1 MSKIVIIGAGA
12 MGSAFAL
19 PCLDNNH
26 DINIVGTHLEN
37 EFIDNLKKNNNL
49 HLGLNVQIPKEIK
62 LFKFDKFDELLKS
75 NVDLIVL
82 GISSKGI
89 EWVSDQLSRIY
100 KDSRTPKLLMLT
112 KGLSIHNNHYELLVD
127 KLERLLTE
135 RKITNV
141 NISAVGGPCL
151 AAGLA
156 NRVHSSVVIANKDI
170 HVAKQIADMLNT
182 NYYHTSHSDDLNGV
196 EVSAAIKNIFSMA
209 VGAAKGLCSQNIS
222 NEVREKN
229 YLNTASALVK
239 QSIYEMEIFVQ
250 HLKGKKETV
259 KGLAGLGDLYVSS
272 GGGRNAKMG
281 SYIGEGLTFSEAK
294 KTKMEKVTV
303 EGADLA
309 LEIGSKVNEDFSR
322 RDLPLMLGMIN
333 AIIND
338 KKLETRTFDLSTG
351 DFVMFPSSLFHR
363 TTPFSSSKKRVC
375 FAFDLAP
382 DELIS

>member
-12 MGSAFAL
+12 MGSAFSL

-37 EFIDNLKKNNNL
+37 DFIDQLDRNNNL
-49 HLGLNVQIPKEIK
+49 HPGLNTKIPKEIK
-62 LFKFDKFDELLKS
+62 IHKFEKFDELIKL

-89 EWVSDQLSRIY
+89 EWVADQLSRNFNDI
-100 KDSRTPKLLMLT
+100 KIPKLLMLT
-112 KGLSIHNNHYELLVD
+112 KGLSIHNDKYELLVD
-127 KLERLLTE
+127 KLERLLKE
-135 RKITNV
+135 RGIKKV
-141 NISAVGGPCL
+141 DISAVGGPCL
-151 AAGLA
+151 ATGLA
-156 NRVHSSVVIANKDI
+156 NRVHSSVVIANKNI
-170 HVAKQIADMLNT
+170 AIAKKIADMINT

-229 YLNTASALVK
+229 YLNTASALIK
-239 QSIYEMEIFVQ
+239 QSIHEMEIFVE

-294 KTKMEKVTV
+294 K
-303 EGADLA
+303 
-309 LEIGSKVNEDFSR
+309 
-322 RDLPLMLGMIN
+322 
-333 AIIND
+333 
-338 KKLETRTFDLSTG
+338 
-351 DFVMFPSSLFHR
+351 
-363 TTPFSSSKKRVC
+363 KRWKR
-375 FAFDLAP
+375 
-382 DELIS
+382 

>member
-37 EFIDNLKKNNNL
+37 EFIDGLKKNNNL
-49 HLGLNVQIPKEIK
+49 HLGLNTQIPKEIK
-62 LFKFDKFDELLKS
+62 IFKFEKFNELLKS

-82 GISSKGI
+82 GINSKGI
-89 EWVSDQLSRIY
+89 EWISDQLGQTY
-100 KDSRTPKLLMLT
+100 KDGNIPKLLMLT
-112 KGLSIHNNHYELLVD
+112 KGLSIHENKYELLVD
-127 KLERLLTE
+127 KLKRLLSS
-135 RKITNV
+135 RGITKT

-156 NRVHSSVVIANKDI
+156 NRVHSSVVIANKEI
-170 HVAKQIADMLNT
+170 QTAKKIADMFNT
-182 NYYHTSHSDDLNGV
+182 SYYHTSYSNDLNGV

-209 VGAAKGLCSQNIS
+209 VGAAKVLSS
-222 NEVREKN
+222 AKASKEVREQN
-229 YLNTASALVK
+229 YLNTASALIK
-239 QSIYEMEIFVQ
+239 QSIHEMEIFVE

-281 SYIGEGLTFSEAK
+281 SYIGEGLTFSKAK

-303 EGADLA
+303 EGADLVT
-309 LEIGSKVNEDFSR
+309 EIGKKVKQDF
-322 RDLPLMLGMIN
+322 DEKKLPLMIGMID
-333 AIIND
+333 AILED
-338 KKLETRTFDLSTG
+338 KKLDLKW
-351 DFVMFPSSLFHR
+351 DLFR
-363 TTPFSSSKKRVC
+363 
-375 FAFDLAP
+375 
-382 DELIS
+382 

>member
-1 MSKIVIIGAGA
+1 

-37 EFIDNLKKNNNL
+37 NFIDDLKKNDNL
-49 HLGLNVQIPKEIK
+49 HPGLKTKIPKEINI
-62 LFKFDKFDELLKS
+62 FKFEKFDDLLKS
-75 NVDLIVL
+75 NVDLVVL

-89 EWVSDQLSRIY
+89 EWVSDQIYRLY
-100 KDSRTPKLLMLT
+100 KDKKTPKLLMLT
-112 KGLSIHNNHYELLVD
+112 KGLSIHNDNYELLVD
-127 KLERLLTE
+127 KLERLLKSKGINE
-135 RKITNV
+135 ID
-141 NISAVGGPCL
+141 ISAVGGPCL

-170 HVAKQIADMLNT
+170 NTAKKIADMLNT
-182 NYYHTSHSDDLNGV
+182 NYYHTSYSDDLNGV

-209 VGAAKGLCSQNIS
+209 VGAAKALCSKNIS
-222 NEVREKN
+222 AEIREKN
-229 YLNTASALVK
+229 YLNTASALIK
-239 QSIYEMEIFVQ
+239 QSIHEMEIFVE

-294 KTKMEKVTV
+294 RTKMEKVTV

-309 LEIGSKVNEDFSR
+309 KEIAKKVNEDF
-322 RDLPLMLGMIN
+322 DQKKLPLMLGMIN
-333 AIIND
+333 AIVDD
-338 KKLETRTFDLSTG
+338 KKLELDWE
-351 DFVMFPSSLFHR
+351 
-363 TTPFSSSKKRVC
+363 
-375 FAFDLAP
+375 AFR
-382 DELIS
+382 

>member
-37 EFIDNLKKNNNL
+37 EFLDNLKKNDFL
-49 HLGLNVQIPKEIK
+49 HPGLNTKIPKEIK
-62 LFKFDKFDELLKS
+62 IFKFEKFDEILNS
-75 NVDLIVL
+75 NVDIIVL

-89 EWVSDQLSRIY
+89 GWVSDQLIRLY
-100 KDSRTPKLLMLT
+100 KDKKIPKILMLT
-112 KGLSIHNNHYELLVD
+112 KGLSIYNNQYELLVD
-127 KLERLLTE
+127 KLERLLTY
-135 RKITNV
+135 KGISNPD
-141 NISAVGGPCL
+141 ISAVGGPCL

-156 NRVHSSVVIANKDI
+156 NRINSSVVIANKDLET
-170 HVAKQIADMLNT
+170 AKKIADMLNT
-182 NYYHTSHSDDLNGV
+182 SYYHTSYSNDINGV

-209 VGAAKGLCSQNIS
+209 VGAAKGLCSQNASEEI
-222 NEVREKN
+222 REKN
-229 YLNTASALVK
+229 YLNTASALIK
-239 QSIYEMEIFVQ
+239 QSIHEMEIFVE
-250 HLKGKKETV
+250 HLKGKKDTV

-309 LEIGSKVNEDFSR
+309 KEIGKKVNEDFNQKK
-322 RDLPLMLGMIN
+322 LPLMLGMIN
-333 AIIND
+333 AIVDD
-338 KKLETRTFDLSTG
+338 KKLELDWESFR
-351 DFVMFPSSLFHR
+351 
-363 TTPFSSSKKRVC
+363 
-375 FAFDLAP
+375 
-382 DELIS
+382 

>member
-1 MSKIVIIGAGA
+1 MSKIVVIGAGA
-12 MGSAFAL
+12 MGTAFAL

-37 EFIDNLKKNNNL
+37 DFIEKLKKNKNT
-49 HLGLNVQIPKEIK
+49 HPGLNTEIPDQIKI
-62 LFKFDKFDELLKS
+62 FKFEKFDELLNS
-75 NVDLIVL
+75 NIDLIVL

-89 EWVSDQLSRIY
+89 EWVADQLSRLF
-100 KDSRTPKLLMLT
+100 KGKNLPNLLMLT
-112 KGLSIHNNHYELLVD
+112 KGLSIHKNNYELLVD
-127 KLERLLTE
+127 KLERLLVDKGIMKT
-135 RKITNV
+135 

-170 HVAKQIADMLNT
+170 NTAKKIANMINT
-182 NYYHTSHSDDLNGV
+182 NYYHTSYSDDLNGV

-209 VGAAKGLCSQNIS
+209 VGAAKGLCSKNIS

-229 YLNTASALVK
+229 YLNTASALIK
-239 QSIYEMEIFVQ
+239 QSIFEMEIFVE

-281 SYIGEGLTFSEAK
+281 AYIGEGLIFSEAK

-309 LEIGSKVNEDFSR
+309 KEIAKKVNEDFNEKQ
-322 RDLPLMLGMIN
+322 LPLMLSMIN
-333 AIIND
+333 AIVED
-338 KKLETRTFDLSTG
+338 KKLELNWE
-351 DFVMFPSSLFHR
+351 LFR
-363 TTPFSSSKKRVC
+363 
-375 FAFDLAP
+375 
-382 DELIS
+382 

>member
-37 EFIDNLKKNNNL
+37 EFIDKLKKNNNF
-49 HLGLNVQIPKEIK
+49 HPGLNVEIPNEIK
-62 LFKFDKFDELLKS
+62 IFQFNKFDEVLKS

-100 KDSRTPKLLMLT
+100 SNTNIPNLLMLT
-112 KGLSIHNNHYELLVD
+112 KGLSIYKNKYELLVD
-127 KLERLLTE
+127 KLERLLST
-135 RKITNV
+135 KGINQV
-141 NISAVGGPCL
+141 NISAIGGPCL

-156 NRVHSSVVIANKDI
+156 NRVHSSVVVANKDI
-170 HVAKQIADMLNT
+170 KTSKKIADMLNT
-182 NYYHTSHSDDLNGV
+182 NYYHTSYSDDLNGV
-196 EVSAAIKNIFSMA
+196 EVAAAIKNIFSMA
-209 VGAAKGLCSQNIS
+209 VGAAKGLCSRNIS
-222 NEVREKN
+222 DEVREKN
-229 YLNTASALVK
+229 YLNTASALIK
-239 QSIYEMEIFVQ
+239 QSIHEMEIFVE

-281 SYIGEGLTFSEAK
+281 SFIGEGMIFSEAK

-309 LEIGSKVNEDFSR
+309 KEIAKKVNEDF
-322 RDLPLMLGMIN
+322 DKKQLPLMIGMIE
-333 AIIND
+333 AIVKD
-338 KKLETRTFDLSTG
+338 KKLELDWNSFR
-351 DFVMFPSSLFHR
+351 
-363 TTPFSSSKKRVC
+363 
-375 FAFDLAP
+375 
-382 DELIS
+382 

>member
-12 MGSAFAL
+12 MGSAFAI

-37 EFIDNLKKNNNL
+37 DFIDNLKKNEYL
-49 HLGLNVQIPKEIK
+49 HPSLNTKIPKEINI
-62 LFKFDKFDELLKS
+62 FRFEKFDELLNS

-89 EWVSDQLSRIY
+89 DWAADQLSRLFN
-100 KDSRTPKLLMLT
+100 KKKLPKLLMLT
-112 KGLSIHNNHYELLVD
+112 KGLSIYNNNYELLVD
-127 KLERLLTE
+127 KLERLLSE
-135 RKITNV
+135 KGIKEI

-151 AAGLA
+151 ATGLA
-156 NRVHSSVVIANKDI
+156 NKVHSSVVIANKDI
-170 HVAKQIADMLNT
+170 QVAKKIADMLNT
-182 NYYHTSHSDDLNGV
+182 NYYHTSYSDDLNGV

-209 VGAAKGLCSQNIS
+209 VGAAKGLCSSNIPD
-222 NEVREKN
+222 EVREKN
-229 YLNTASALVK
+229 YLNTASALIK
-239 QSIYEMEIFVQ
+239 QSIYEMEIFVE

-281 SYIGEGLTFSEAK
+281 AYIGEGLTFSEAK

-309 LEIGSKVNEDFSR
+309 KEIAKKVNKDFNEKQ
-322 RDLPLMLGMIN
+322 LPLMLGMIN
-333 AIIND
+333 AIVED
-338 KKLETRTFDLSTG
+338 KKLELNWE
-351 DFVMFPSSLFHR
+351 
-363 TTPFSSSKKRVC
+363 
-375 FAFDLAP
+375 AFR
-382 DELIS
+382 